1 MHRRLVMLRR
11 KRTKGPFRP
20 SITHIPL
27 VPTAAEAE
35 MASCSGSTV
44 ADEAA
49 LESTQ
54 ATMKMPA
61 PRLSQMI
68 EQRTWENGQL
78 RNELA
83 YHQRKH
89 AASVYLLEEV
99 RVVVESLHQALANF
113 QRLNE
118 DTEDVVAGRKC

>member
-1 MHRRLVMLRR
+1 MLRR

-27 VPTAAEAE
+27 APTAAEAE

-54 ATMKMPA
+54 AAKKIPA

-118 DTEDVVAGRKC
+118 ETEDGVAGRGW

>member
-1 MHRRLVMLRR
+1 MLRR

-35 MASCSGSTV
+35 MASCGGSTV
-44 ADEAA
+44 ADEAV

-54 ATMKMPA
+54 ATKKMPA

-68 EQRTWENGQL
+68 EQRRWENGQL

-118 DTEDVVAGRKC
+118 DTEDVFADRKC

>member
-1 MHRRLVMLRR
+1 MLRR
-11 KRTKGPFRP
+11 KRTKGPFWP
-20 SITHIPL
+20 SITHIAL
-27 VPTAAEAE
+27 VPTATEAE

-44 ADEAA
+44 EDEAA

-54 ATMKMPA
+54 ATKKMPA

-99 RVVVESLHQALANF
+99 RVAVESLHQALANF

-118 DTEDVVAGRKC
+118 NTEDVVADRKC

>member
-1 MHRRLVMLRR
+1 
-11 KRTKGPFRP
+11 
-20 SITHIPL
+20 
-27 VPTAAEAE
+27 
-35 MASCSGSTV
+35 
-44 ADEAA
+44 
-49 LESTQ
+49 
-54 ATMKMPA
+54 MKMPA
-61 PRLSQMI
+61 PRLSQTI

-118 DTEDVVAGRKC
+118 DTEDVVAGRKCQRVERSGRGWQGPLARGTVA

>member
-1 MHRRLVMLRR
+1 MLRR
-11 KRTKGPFRP
+11 KRTKGPFWP

>member
-1 MHRRLVMLRR
+1 M
-11 KRTKGPFRP
+11 
-20 SITHIPL
+20 
-27 VPTAAEAE
+27 
-35 MASCSGSTV
+35 

>member
-1 MHRRLVMLRR
+1 MLRP
-11 KRTKGPFRP
+11 KRTKGPFQP

-27 VPTAAEAE
+27 APTAAEAE
-35 MASCSGSTV
+35 IASRSGSTV

-54 ATMKMPA
+54 DAKKISA
-61 PRLSQMI
+61 PRLSQMM
-68 EQRTWENGQL
+68 EQRTWENEQL
-78 RNELA
+78 RQKLA

-89 AASVYLLEEV
+89 AVSMYLLEEV
-99 RVVVESLHQALANF
+99 GVVVESLQQALANF

-118 DTEDVVAGRKC
+118 ETEDGVAGRGW

>member
-1 MHRRLVMLRR
+1 MLRR

-35 MASCSGSTV
+35 MANCSGSTV

-89 AASVYLLEEV
+89 TASVYLLEEV

-118 DTEDVVAGRKC
+118 ETEDGVAGRGW

>member
-1 MHRRLVMLRR
+1 MLRR

-35 MASCSGSTV
+35 IASCGGSTV
-44 ADEAA
+44 VDEAA

-118 DTEDVVAGRKC
+118 ETEDGVAGRGW

>member
-1 MHRRLVMLRR
+1 MLRC
-11 KRTKGPFRP
+11 KRTKGPFQP

-54 ATMKMPA
+54 ATKKMPA
-61 PRLSQMI
+61 PRLSQVI

-99 RVVVESLHQALANF
+99 RVVIESLQQALANF

-118 DTEDVVAGRKC
+118 ETEDGVASRGW

>member
-1 MHRRLVMLRR
+1 MLRR

-27 VPTAAEAE
+27 APTAAEAE

-44 ADEAA
+44 ADKPA
-49 LESTQ
+49 LESAQ
-54 ATMKMPA
+54 ATKKMPA

-83 YHQRKH
+83 YHQRKY

-99 RVVVESLHQALANF
+99 KVVVESLHQALANF

-118 DTEDVVAGRKC
+118 DIEDVVAGRKC

>member
-1 MHRRLVMLRR
+1 MLRR

-27 VPTAAEAE
+27 VTTAAEAQI
-35 MASCSGSTV
+35 ASCSGSTV
-44 ADEAA
+44 ADETA

-54 ATMKMPA
+54 ATKKMPA

-118 DTEDVVAGRKC
+118 ETEDGVAGRGW

>member
-1 MHRRLVMLRR
+1 MLRR

-20 SITHIPL
+20 SITYIPL
-27 VPTAAEAE
+27 VPTATEAE

-49 LESTQ
+49 LENTQ
-54 ATMKMPA
+54 ATKKMPA

-83 YHQRKH
+83 YHQKKH

>member
-1 MHRRLVMLRR
+1 
-11 KRTKGPFRP
+11 
-20 SITHIPL
+20 
-27 VPTAAEAE
+27 
-35 MASCSGSTV
+35 
-44 ADEAA
+44 
-49 LESTQ
+49 
-54 ATMKMPA
+54 MPA

-83 YHQRKH
+83 HHQRKH

-118 DTEDVVAGRKC
+118 ETEDGVAGRGW

>member
-1 MHRRLVMLRR
+1 M
-11 KRTKGPFRP
+11 
-20 SITHIPL
+20 
-27 VPTAAEAE
+27 
-35 MASCSGSTV
+35 
-44 ADEAA
+44 

-54 ATMKMPA
+54 AAKKMPT

-68 EQRTWENGQL
+68 EQRTWENEQL

-118 DTEDVVAGRKC
+118 DTEDGVAGRGW